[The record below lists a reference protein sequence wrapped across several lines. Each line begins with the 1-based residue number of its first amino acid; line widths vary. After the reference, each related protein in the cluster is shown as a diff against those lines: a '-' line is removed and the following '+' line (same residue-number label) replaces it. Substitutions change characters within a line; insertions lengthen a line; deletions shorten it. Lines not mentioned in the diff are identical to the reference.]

1 VLLHRYLCC
10 EEVIGSGGEVNA
22 MKSEFVGEGLPAVDF
37 AADEKGGDQGGR
49 HASGWSKAKCRQKDR
64 DARWMLDRGRSR
76 RKPEPAPPAPGRDRR
91 ADVRLQVAFNTD
103 RRHGLIRGWTVTDAG
118 AHDSG

>member
-1 VLLHRYLCC
+1 
-10 EEVIGSGGEVNA
+10 

-64 DARWMLDRGRSR
+64 DARWTLDRGRSR
-76 RKPEPAPPAPGRDRR
+76 RKPEPALPHRVEIAVPMFGYKS
-91 ADVRLQVAFNTD
+91 LSTLT
-103 RRHGLIRGWTVTDAG
+103 GGTG
-118 AHDSG
+118 